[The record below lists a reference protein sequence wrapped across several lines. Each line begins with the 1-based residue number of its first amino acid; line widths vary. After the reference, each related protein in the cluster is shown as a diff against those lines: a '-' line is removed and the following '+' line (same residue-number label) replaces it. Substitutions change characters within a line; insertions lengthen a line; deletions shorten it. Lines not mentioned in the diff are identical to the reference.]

1 MANEGVIKVV
11 YPVSGLGTLTAK
23 ILKPDDTVRDAQS
36 AVALDDTGHVNV
48 YTNPG
53 AITIV
58 EGDSIVP
65 YVGGVNFGNGE
76 TYRPALVDL
85 NSYDPPTRTEAT
97 SDKAEII
104 VEVDANETKID
115 SMQGDV
121 TTIAGDVAGLD
132 GDSMV
137 GTDGANTTVPDAAGT
152 AAALHATTDA
162 LINGLND
169 PNVAAIADA
178 VLLELVADH
187 SGTAGSLAALI
198 ELVKDIAEADTV
210 IDTSDSAQWVLI
222 FNKKGTSTEIMRKN
236 LKDINGAAVTATT
249 AVLGA
254 HKHTT

>member
-11 YPVSGLGTLTAK
+11 YPVAGLGTLTAK

-36 AVALDDTGHVNV
+36 AVALDDTGHVNG
-48 YTNPG
+48 YTNNG

-76 TYRPALVDL
+76 TYRPTLVDL

-97 SDKAEII
+97 SDK
-104 VEVDANETKID
+104 VE
-115 SMQGDV
+115 
-121 TTIAGDVAGLD
+121 L
-132 GDSMV
+132 
-137 GTDGANTTVPDAAGT
+137 
-152 AAALHATTDA
+152 
-162 LINGLND
+162 
-169 PNVAAIADA
+169 
-178 VLLELVADH
+178 
-187 SGTAGSLAALI
+187 
-198 ELVKDIAEADTV
+198 KDIAEADTV

-236 LKDINGAAVTATT
+236 LKDINGAAVNATT

-254 HKHTT
+254 REHTT